1 MIGTKDD
8 GERET
13 LLVVTE
19 AQYENLVKLVKGLGE
34 EVDWCRDQ
42 VVKANGQE
50 LDEGEEDCGELVG
63 EAADCNVFEN
73 SSGTPEGSIP
83 SMNEDVIV
91 EE

>member
-1 MIGTKDD
+1 M
-8 GERET
+8 
-13 LLVVTE
+13 VTE

-42 VVKANGQE
+42 VVKANGEE
-50 LDEGEEDCGELVG
+50 LEEGEEEDCGELVG
-63 EAADCNVFEN
+63 EAADGNVFEN

-83 SMNEDVIV
+83 SSMNEDVIV